1 MIAHP
6 NNKAKQHNV
15 SMLNQMVMVPEH
27 ELDEEEKSLEK
38 VESFVEKAS
47 SKHFEG
53 YSKSPKSDT

>member
-1 MIAHP
+1 
-6 NNKAKQHNV
+6 
-15 SMLNQMVMVPEH
+15 MLNQMVMVPEH

-47 SKHFEG
+47 SKNFEG